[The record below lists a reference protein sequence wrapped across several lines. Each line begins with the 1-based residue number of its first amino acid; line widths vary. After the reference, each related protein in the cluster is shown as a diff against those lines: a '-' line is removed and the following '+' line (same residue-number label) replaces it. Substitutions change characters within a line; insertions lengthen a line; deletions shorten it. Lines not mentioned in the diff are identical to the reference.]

1 MFSKIRNNFKSLPNY
16 SIFSEYIIKTSH
28 NYHNSIKKDCENY
41 VFKKKI
47 RELINNHND
56 NTINDNTINDN
67 DKSSIIKCCNDST
80 CGFSLFTVTT
90 FSIGI
95 YTFLYFYR
103 FKK

>member
-41 VFKKKI
+41 VFKKKM
-47 RELINNHND
+47 RELINND
-56 NTINDNTINDN
+56 NDNTINDN